1 MSPRNC
7 FRILLAA
14 GVIAIFSTMPAG
26 ARPDAG
32 RLSGLRMVL
41 ADAWSCLP
49 SLGLVGSPISLNVRK
64 RSASIDPGGVPAPPP
79 LEDDG
84 ATSQPAEPEESGG

>member
-32 RLSGLRMVL
+32 RLTGLRMVL

-49 SLGLVGSPISLNVRK
+49 SLGLVGSPLNVRK